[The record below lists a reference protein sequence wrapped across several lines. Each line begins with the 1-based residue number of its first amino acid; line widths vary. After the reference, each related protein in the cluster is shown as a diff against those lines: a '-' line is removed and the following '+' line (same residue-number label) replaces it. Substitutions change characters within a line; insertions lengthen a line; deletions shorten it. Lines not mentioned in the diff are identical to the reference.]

1 MRTCTNLAMADVIS
15 LRKRLDEEHHSA
27 ASTQLTSRVSAV
39 LKLGGTGG
47 DDVFAKVKGLFR
59 LLRPMTIYPG
69 NWRMRMSRA
78 DMEECLAKT
87 QARIDKG
94 DASVAKP
101 SELVATL
108 SEKVAGN
115 DAAVADAAAM
125 REKENA

>member
-1 MRTCTNLAMADVIS
+1 MRSTTPRHRRSS
-15 LRKRLDEEHHSA
+15 LPVYLQYS
-27 ASTQLTSRVSAV
+27 
-39 LKLGGTGG
+39 GGTGG
-47 DDVFAKVKGLFR
+47 DDVFAKVKGLLR

-108 SEKVAGN
+108 SEKVAGI

-125 REKENA
+125 REKGECMTFCL